1 MSTVAEKTAPTK
13 TRSSTEAAARLPY
26 KVRDLSLADLG
37 RKKIMLAENEMPGL
51 MALRKKYGP
60 SKPRMTAE
68 VREQNAA
75 TQKRTSKRQSAVQ
88 RKVAAEQVAQPL
100 PVVPDG
106 GPTAT

>member
-1 MSTVAEKTAPTK
+1 MSSRTGETAGDEIRLYAPTGQLYVTTSK
-13 TRSSTEAAARLPY
+13 LEANNLRSQ
-26 KVRDLSLADLG
+26 G
-37 RKKIMLAENEMPGL
+37 
-51 MALRKKYGP
+51 YGP
-60 SKPRMTAE
+60 TKPRLTAE